1 MYHPATTIPPL
12 QVDTA
17 KMGKDGDHE
26 IVVLAPKNNQQ
37 FKVERQKKK
46 IITRPL
52 PQSKIERFERAI
64 IETNWDNIFSGKSLN
79 EKTEAFHQVLRSN
92 LDKYFPE
99 KSINM
104 TNLDRDWMSP
114 ELKNLHRAMQR
125 EFYKRRKSVKYKELK
140 SKFKKLKRKTVQ
152 NFYSKFVSDLK
163 ESDPAKW
170 YSMAKQ
176 IGAVDKMS
184 RGDIKVQCLEN
195 LSNEQSVQKI
205 AEHFS
210 SISNEYSPIN
220 IQDLPCYLPA
230 QPPPVIEEHEV
241 YARIKRLKKSKTT
254 LPIDIPAMLRQE
266 CVLFLAEPLTMI
278 YNQSLSQGQY
288 PAKWK
293 FEWVTPAPKIS
304 EPQKISDMRKIA
316 CTSDYSK
323 LFEGFLKDWILQ
335 DISESLDIGQF
346 GGQPGIGTEHMLVC
360 FVDRILHLLDTNH
373 DKSAVIASCLDWSA
387 AFDHQDP
394 TIAIQKFIQLGVR
407 ASIIPLLVS
416 YLSDRKMQVKFNGA
430 VSSILTLIGG
440 GPQGTLLGGLEYLVQ
455 SDNNANSVKPED
467 RYKFIDDLSVL
478 QLVLLS

>member
-1 MYHPATTIPPL
+1 
-12 QVDTA
+12 
-17 KMGKDGDHE
+17 
-26 IVVLAPKNNQQ
+26 
-37 FKVERQKKK
+37 
-46 IITRPL
+46 
-52 PQSKIERFERAI
+52 
-64 IETNWDNIFSGKSLN
+64 
-79 EKTEAFHQVLRSN
+79 
-92 LDKYFPE
+92 
-99 KSINM
+99 M

-140 SKFKKLKRKTVQ
+140 SKFKKLKRKTVK
-152 NFYSKFVSDLK
+152 NFYSNFVSDLK
-163 ESDPAKW
+163 KSDPAKW

-195 LSNEQSVQKI
+195 LTNEQSVQKI

-230 QPPPVIEEHEV
+230 LPPPVIEEHEV

-266 CVLFLAEPLTMI
+266 CALFLAEPLTMI

-323 LFEGFLKDWILQ
+323 IFEGFFKR
-335 DISESLDIGQF
+335 LDIRGYQW
-346 GGQPGIGTEHMLVC
+346 
-360 FVDRILHLLDTNH
+360 R
-373 DKSAVIASCLDWSA
+373 S
-387 AFDHQDP
+387 
-394 TIAIQKFIQLGVR
+394 
-407 ASIIPLLVS
+407 
-416 YLSDRKMQVKFNGA
+416 
-430 VSSILTLIGG
+430 
-440 GPQGTLLGGLEYLVQ
+440 
-455 SDNNANSVKPED
+455 
-467 RYKFIDDLSVL
+467 RYWTVWWTAGNRN
-478 QLVLLS
+478 